1 MAIVSDDASWK
12 MKWKC
17 SNLHINRIMLI
28 SKLKFTEILCDKDK
42 IIDLKGS
49 NSVLNIFYKNLYYRN
64 LLEMKLELFIY

>member
-1 MAIVSDDASWK
+1 
-12 MKWKC
+12 
-17 SNLHINRIMLI
+17 MLM